1 MGQDEKEQSQANSG
15 YSQLTRNFRLIDDDF
30 MTLVFGGNIEGT
42 QLLLRIILD
51 DPELIVTE
59 TTGQF
64 EIKNPNG
71 RSVRLDIH
79 AVDSNGENLT
89 SKSNELIEAL
99 VRSAHV

>member
-1 MGQDEKEQSQANSG
+1 MRQNEKKQSQKKSG
-15 YSQLTRNFRLIDDDF
+15 YNQLTRNFRLIDDDF
-30 MTLVFGGNIEGT
+30 MTLVFGGNIEAT

-59 TTGQF
+59 TTGQL

-79 AVDSNGENLT
+79 AVNSKGENFDV
-89 SKSNELIEAL
+89 EIQRAD
-99 VRSAHV
+99 RGAGA